1 MLRKMVNWPK
11 VSHMTGYK
19 KSLSEVMQ
27 GRGSTICKLSNN
39 FRIMCFNIKLLI
51 LKICRHLQCI
61 ISKDLENL
69 GESKDSYWLSVISGC
84 SDGAALIT
92 GMIHSWKSFHGLR
105 NTSTNSST
113 KCQLKLYRAKKKPH
127 VNRIHDLLKAM
138 NEKQMG
144 MECVTRMDFLLLFTL
159 LSRCLSQRVTPVQ
172 RELKDTLEYPA
183 YL

>member
-1 MLRKMVNWPK
+1 M
-11 VSHMTGYK
+11 S
-19 KSLSEVMQ
+19 S
-27 GRGSTICKLSNN
+27 STAH
-39 FRIMCFNIKLLI
+39 NIK
-51 LKICRHLQCI
+51 RF
-61 ISKDLENL
+61 
-69 GESKDSYWLSVISGC
+69 GESGGIQRVLLAVCDLWVLR
-84 SDGAALIT
+84 AALKT

-113 KCQLKLYRAKKKPH
+113 KCRLKLYHLKKKPH
-127 VNRIHDLLKAM
+127 VNRIHNILKAM